1 VHEYAERVANGEI
14 NDPTFLPVLYRAGR
28 EDDWTQE
35 ETWRKANPGY
45 GSICRAEYFQQE
57 VRKCQANP
65 ALLNTFLRLHLNI
78 WTQSE
83 TAWISDDEWMRGRT
97 DLPDDEYL
105 AKLPCYGGMDLAATR
120 DLTAFALMFHDEKKK
135 CYYLKVHQF
144 LPEARASGR
153 SAEQV
158 DYRRFE
164 RDGDLT
170 ITPGNAMDMRYIRDY
185 IIRQADK
192 YQIHSVAFDRKFST
206 YIVPELVDAGIE
218 MTPFGQGF
226 YDMSYPTKMFE
237 IEVVEGNLIHGG
249 NACLRYQMG
258 CVRIDRD
265 PADNIKV
272 TKNRNKNGQQVD
284 GVVAAIMAF
293 GNLLNNTDTGDEIF
307 EVVTL

>member
-1 VHEYAERVANGEI
+1 
-14 NDPTFLPVLYRAGR
+14 
-28 EDDWTQE
+28 
-35 ETWRKANPGY
+35 
-45 GSICRAEYFQQE
+45 
-57 VRKCQANP
+57 
-65 ALLNTFLRLHLNI
+65 
-78 WTQSE
+78 
-83 TAWISDDEWMRGRT
+83 
-97 DLPDDEYL
+97 
-105 AKLPCYGGMDLAATR
+105 
-120 DLTAFALMFHDEKKK
+120 
-135 CYYLKVHQF
+135 
-144 LPEARASGR
+144 
-153 SAEQV
+153 
-158 DYRRFE
+158 
-164 RDGDLT
+164 
-170 ITPGNAMDMRYIRDY
+170 MDMRYIRDY